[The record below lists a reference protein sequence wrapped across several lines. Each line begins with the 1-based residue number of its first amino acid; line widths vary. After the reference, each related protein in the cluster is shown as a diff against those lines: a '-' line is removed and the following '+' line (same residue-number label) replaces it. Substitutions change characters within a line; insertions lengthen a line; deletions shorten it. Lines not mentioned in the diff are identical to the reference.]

1 MSGRAF
7 VRTKV
12 LHIPAFKVSAILAQ
26 SPDGYRALYALVERR
41 LSTLVNSVA
50 GMRRPTA
57 IAQVATRLVSL
68 DRSSKE
74 NDHSIGRSVLH
85 MTQSDLADMTGHS
98 RQTINAIVA
107 RFQESGFIEVS
118 RRQIIIVDAQALEQY
133 CFASLDA

>member
-1 MSGRAF
+1 
-7 VRTKV
+7 
-12 LHIPAFKVSAILAQ
+12 
-26 SPDGYRALYALVERR
+26 
-41 LSTLVNSVA
+41 
-50 GMRRPTA
+50 MRRPTA